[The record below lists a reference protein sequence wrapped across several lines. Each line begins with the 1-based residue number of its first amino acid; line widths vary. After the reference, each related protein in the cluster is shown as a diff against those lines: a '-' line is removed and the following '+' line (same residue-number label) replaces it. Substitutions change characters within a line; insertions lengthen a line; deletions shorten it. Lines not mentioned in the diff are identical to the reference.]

1 MRRIRLTVEYD
12 GTNYGGWQLQDNAP
26 TVQGCLEQALFEL
39 TGERTRITGAS
50 RTDAGVHAKGQV
62 AHFDTESNIPAD
74 RFSYALNTHL
84 PPDIRVQDSCEAA
97 EGFHSRFWTS
107 GKRYSYTIFNK
118 KHASALLA
126 HRSWHV
132 YRDLDVDKMQRA
144 ANDLV
149 GTHDFAAFCA
159 TGGSA
164 KTTVRTLHDVRVER
178 MGDCVI
184 ITVEGNAFLYNMV
197 RIIAGTLV
205 GVGDGDLPEDIVL
218 QMFSTLDRRI
228 GGVTAPPQGLILDE
242 VFHHDE
248 KPEWVL

>member
-39 TGERTRITGAS
+39 TGEHTRITGAS

-84 PPDIRVQDSCEAA
+84 PPDIRVQESAEAA
-97 EGFHSRFWTS
+97 QGFHSRFWTS

-197 RIIAGTLV
+197 RIIAGTMLDI
-205 GVGDGDLPEDIVL
+205 GMGRKEPSSFRKALETGDRLALGI
-218 QMFSTLDRRI
+218 
-228 GGVTAPPQGLILDE
+228 TAPASGLELTRVYYADE
-242 VFHHDE
+242 L
-248 KPEWVL
+248 P